1 MQKRMF
7 DGPIAGENYTSDTR
21 NYAWHRPPE
30 LNTYDEGV
38 EFFLK
43 KLSDPERMSFYASSM
58 GNGLSILDLTT
69 HAMLQ
74 MVQDGMVTVD
84 VGLLICGPIAKS
96 LEMLAENQGV
106 TYEKGWKDTPS
117 IMTPEIMKSMIDK
130 DNEEGPEREVLDIL
144 EEDVEEAPQG
154 IMSADDNF
162 VASTEEQEAM
172 MGEAPEEVEEV
183 A

>member
-1 MQKRMF
+1 MF

-38 EFFLK
+38 EFFIK
-43 KLSDPERMSFYASSM
+43 RLSDPEKMSFYTSSM
-58 GNGLSILDLTT
+58 ASGLSILDLTT

-74 MVQDGMVTVD
+74 MVQDGIVTVD
-84 VGLLICGPIAKS
+84 VGILVCGPIAKS
-96 LEMLAENQGV
+96 LEMLAEKQEI
-106 TYEKGWKDTPS
+106 TFEKGWKDTPT
-117 IMTPEIMKSMIDK
+117 IMTPAIMKSMMAAE
-130 DNEEGPEREVLDIL
+130 NEEGPEREVLNML
-144 EEDVEEAPQG
+144 EEDVEEAPVG
-154 IMSADDNF
+154 IMAVDDDF

-172 MGEAPEEVEEV
+172 MGVAQEDEEA